1 MLRDGPVTDASARR
15 CLGLPFE
22 WHAKTPGCEPSRYLC
37 TVCRRSC
44 GFCTAPSAECADTAP
59 ESECLSSTDRSQRT
73 TAARVLPT
81 GACDDAMF
89 MSTRR
94 AAEVGAWEFGIHGWV
109 FAANGSRPHVPNL
122 ASERAAALRSLRET
136 TAVFIGDSNQ
146 RHQYSALAYFLQHSV
161 WPPARNYSNFS
172 VTNAASVFAD
182 SQLGRPGLQE
192 VNSMLRGRMPRSRGS
207 RDAVWKWRTFYNQSS
222 AMLGDACEC
231 EMRDGLQIE
240 NRFFSIAPAGAKASE
255 SRSGVQPGV
264 RLAYL
269 GSQGNGHATV
279 LADDTWA
286 AGWSDLLGGVRRA
299 CDAGAC
305 TPGAIRAD
313 NARFVAS
320 RLAPL
325 KPDIIVFGPG
335 PWMRADMAATAALLR
350 AMRGTL
356 APGGRAIFR
365 TCPRGSTQGAGHQ
378 GCSNTR
384 SCDETFRALLAETGW
399 EALDIFALTDSLW
412 AALSLARTNASRPS
426 PYADRYHFHA
436 DIYRE
441 WNRALLRLL
450 GGSTRARR
458 VDGGRRRLK

>member
-1 MLRDGPVTDASARR
+1 MVALQRGVQLGHAFARAR
-15 CLGLPFE
+15 V
-22 WHAKTPGCEPSRYLC
+22 GCER
-37 TVCRRSC
+37 
-44 GFCTAPSAECADTAP
+44 E
-59 ESECLSSTDRSQRT
+59 
-73 TAARVLPT
+73 ARVKVAQQLDGAILEVVDLALQPRLGEGDPPLLP
-81 GACDDAMF
+81 
-89 MSTRR
+89 
-94 AAEVGAWEFGIHGWV
+94 
-109 FAANGSRPHVPNL
+109 
-122 ASERAAALRSLRET
+122 
-136 TAVFIGDSNQ
+136 
-146 RHQYSALAYFLQHSV
+146 
-161 WPPARNYSNFS
+161 
-172 VTNAASVFAD
+172 
-182 SQLGRPGLQE
+182 
-192 VNSMLRGRMPRSRGS
+192 
-207 RDAVWKWRTFYNQSS
+207 
-222 AMLGDACEC
+222 ACEC

-255 SRSGVQPGV
+255 SRSGVRPGV

-378 GCSNTR
+378 GCSNTG

-426 PYADRYHFHA
+426 TVYADRYHFHA

-458 VDGGRRRLK
+458 LEGGRAG

>member
-22 WHAKTPGCEPSRYLC
+22 WHAKTPNCEPSRYLC

-222 AMLGDACEC
+222 AMLGDACWSLSALCPTRGRRCARSSKRSSEGGSRPAPRGRVC
-231 EMRDGLQIE
+231 VRPARRPSVPSRRWRDGL
-240 NRFFSIAPAGAKASE
+240 RG
-255 SRSGVQPGV
+255 RV
-264 RLAYL
+264 R
-269 GSQGNGHATV
+269 
-279 LADDTWA
+279 
-286 AGWSDLLGGVRRA
+286 
-299 CDAGAC
+299 
-305 TPGAIRAD
+305 PD
-313 NARFVAS
+313 NKLCLHVPR
-320 RLAPL
+320 PL
-325 KPDIIVFGPG
+325 DYGLEP
-335 PWMRADMAATAALLR
+335 
-350 AMRGTL
+350 
-356 APGGRAIFR
+356 
-365 TCPRGSTQGAGHQ
+365 
-378 GCSNTR
+378 
-384 SCDETFRALLAETGW
+384 
-399 EALDIFALTDSLW
+399 
-412 AALSLARTNASRPS
+412 
-426 PYADRYHFHA
+426 
-436 DIYRE
+436 
-441 WNRALLRLL
+441 
-450 GGSTRARR
+450 
-458 VDGGRRRLK
+458 